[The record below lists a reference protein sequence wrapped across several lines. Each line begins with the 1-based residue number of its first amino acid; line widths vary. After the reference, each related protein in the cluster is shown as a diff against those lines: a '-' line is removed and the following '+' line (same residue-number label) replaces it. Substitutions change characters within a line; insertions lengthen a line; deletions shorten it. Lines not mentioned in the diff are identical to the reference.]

1 MVDAGAEGTWERRVR
16 RWYESGLGWET
27 APGTPVR
34 LRTGVRF
41 DVLDVPAEA
50 GRAALWRLGG
60 HAPVALRGDRMLL
73 LVAAG
78 SAEELPGL
86 LEWLEWGTLP
96 LDLSA
101 RGAGELVEAPV
112 PWGMRGPREPRGPAG
127 DLPRGGCLGRCGE
140 GGLPEVAS
148 PEVASPQVASPEVTS
163 PEVASSARGAGGGG
177 EESGAGV
184 EGGLVGVPAGG
195 PGGCCRQGAAV
206 WLRPPVPG
214 GEVEASLPTL
224 SAPGDGGGAP
234 GLAPDLVRLVDTV
247 ATHCHRVR
255 LRGAGGPRSQR
266 CR

>member
-16 RWYESGLGWET
+16 WWYESGLGWET

-60 HAPVALRGDRMLL
+60 PAPVALRGDRMLL

-112 PWGMRGPREPRGPAG
+112 PGGERGVTGPRESR
-127 DLPRGGCLGRCGE
+127 GE
-140 GGLPEVAS
+140 GGEGEVG
-148 PEVASPQVASPEVTS
+148 VAVP
-163 PEVASSARGAGGGG
+163 
-177 EESGAGV
+177 
-184 EGGLVGVPAGG
+184 VGVPVGG
-195 PGGCCRQGAAV
+195 PGGCSGGCCRQGAAV

-214 GEVEASLPTL
+214 DEVEASLPTL
-224 SAPGDGGGAP
+224 SAPGGGGGAP

-255 LRGAGGPRSQR
+255 LRGAGGPRSQG